1 MTVDKKLSEKWQY
14 GINRAAAKISLL
26 SRVKIEKHE
35 YLAGENILSL
45 QHNINGRSQI
55 HLPLLRKAFKK
66 QTTIEEQGE
75 KQVQALQS
83 LNSNDQQIQVYQPK
97 IKSAEDIFP
106 EGLLNNETKDE
117 LYKIMKKNRKLLV

>member
-14 GINRAAAKISLL
+14 GIKRATAKISLL

-45 QHNINGRSQI
+45 QQHNINGRSQI

-66 QTTIEEQGE
+66 QTTIEEQGG

-83 LNSNDQQIQVYQPK
+83 LNSNDQQIQVYQPNM
-97 IKSAEDIFP
+97 KSA
-106 EGLLNNETKDE
+106 
-117 LYKIMKKNRKLLV
+117 